1 MNFYASP
8 AYLEAAAEV
17 YFKGRST
24 AIEDV
29 AFGDAVLRLLV
40 VDGRPVT
47 KLQFLDVHQ
56 PLAADEVQD
65 SPRKGGYARQV
76 VRGIIPCG
84 EAPSDKDAPLDLA
97 PFVDWS
103 GFASFDAYKQWLL
116 SRNKG
121 LIKDRERRGRSLTT
135 NHGKLVFTVDDTAD
149 DVLPLT
155 KQWKSDQLRA
165 TGHFD
170 FFSVPQTTE
179 FLDALRARGVLVT
192 STLRAGGRLVSVWI
206 GFIHNGVWSGWVF
219 TYDPAFRKYS
229 AGHQLLS
236 YMLEESFRRGH
247 REFDFSEGAEDY
259 KMIYATHARLL
270 GDVGRP
276 PLSRALIQFTKNA
289 LHSASPKL
297 FAAVQAIKRG
307 TRAAPKPLEAKHAG

>member
-17 YFKGRST
+17 YFNGRAT
-24 AIEDV
+24 AIGNV
-29 AFGDAVLRLLV
+29 VCGDAVLRLLL

-47 KLQFLDVHQ
+47 RLQFLDVHQ
-56 PLAADEVQD
+56 PLAASEIEG
-65 SPRKGGYARQV
+65 PLRKTGYARQV

-84 EAPSDKDAPLDLA
+84 ETQPGAPLDLA

-103 GFASFDAYKQWLL
+103 GFASFETYKQWLL
-116 SRNKG
+116 SRHKG
-121 LIKDRERRGRSLTT
+121 LIKDRERRSRSLAS
-135 NHGKLVFTVDDTAD
+135 NHGELVFTLDDTAD

-155 KQWKSDQLRA
+155 KQWKSEQLRA

-206 GFIHNGVWSGWVF
+206 GFIHEGVWSGWVF
-219 TYDPAFRKYS
+219 TYDPAFKKYS

-236 YMLEESFRRGH
+236 HMLEESFRRGH

-259 KMIYATHARLL
+259 KLIYATHARLL
-270 GDVGRP
+270 GDAGRP
-276 PLSRALIQFTKNA
+276 PLSRALVQFTKTT
-289 LHSASPKL
+289 LHAVSPKL
-297 FAAVQAIKRG
+297 FAAVRAMKRG
-307 TRAAPKPLEAKHAG
+307 TRPLVTSKPLAGG